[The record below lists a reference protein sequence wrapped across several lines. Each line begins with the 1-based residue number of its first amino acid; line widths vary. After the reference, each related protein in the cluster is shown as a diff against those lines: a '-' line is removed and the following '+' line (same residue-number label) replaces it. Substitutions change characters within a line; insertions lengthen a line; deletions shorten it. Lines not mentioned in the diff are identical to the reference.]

1 MKKRNEKFYEDSV
14 ELSRMTQAGRHEAF
28 ASALTLIEV
37 PGGLASSTSL
47 SIERIY
53 EVVVTV
59 QQAFTLQIMS
69 FEPYLEKTIQLFL
82 QLRGVKRR
90 RNIVSADF
98 HHLATAIQEGCEIF
112 VTTDERHLLAE
123 DVRDSLKEYISLV
136 DPRAAMKLLK

>member
-1 MKKRNEKFYEDSV
+1 VKKRNEKYHEDSV
-14 ELSRMTQAGRHEAF
+14 KLSKMTRTGRHEAF
-28 ASALTLIEV
+28 ASALILIEV
-37 PGGLASSTSL
+37 PSGLASSTSL

-53 EVVVTV
+53 EIAVTL

-82 QLRGVKRR
+82 QLRDVKRR
-90 RNIVSADF
+90 HNIVSADF

-123 DVRDSLKEYISLV
+123 DVRDALKGYINLV
-136 DPRAAMKLLK
+136 DPRTAMKLLV